1 MWSRCQQPIEN
12 KTRKACR
19 KAPEVLMKKEP
30 MAPSNCRLD
39 EMEKVFVGQDGLPFR
54 AVITQKIPV
63 STNSS

>member
-1 MWSRCQQPIEN
+1 M
-12 KTRKACR
+12 
-19 KAPEVLMKKEP
+19 VLMKKEP

-54 AVITQKIPV
+54 AVITQKSPV